1 MWGRLLTCGGL
12 ITRLYECK
20 TKRRVRVPWLL
31 LLSVVAVAQTPPPD
45 SNSFMLKGGTVH
57 TISGAVIE
65 NGSVLVRNGK
75 IVGVG
80 KNLAAPKDFK
90 VIDISGEH
98 VYPGMIDSAS
108 MIGLEKASEELPSD
122 AEEIGLI
129 NPQLRAAT
137 AVNPDSDLIPIT
149 RANGV
154 TSVVVMPQG
163 DLIAGQMSLIHLDG
177 SSNDAMLVSKTTS
190 VYLKFPAIVTV
201 PLRPHEADDA
211 DEDPHTDDTPE
222 PIPYEQ
228 AKREYDEKMQTLHS
242 FFDAARV
249 YRRAKQSKSRDFK
262 PDLKYEALL
271 PVLEGATPMF
281 VSAVRERE
289 IREAIAFADEQKIKI
304 ILADAYEAYKVLPLI
319 KSHNIPVVLGPTF
332 TYPLDRDEEYD
343 RNYTIA
349 ADLYKAGIKFA
360 IGTFSAMASRNLPFQ
375 AAAAVPY
382 GLPEDAAYK
391 AVSLN
396 AAEIFGLGKKLGS
409 IDEGKSADLIVTDG
423 DPLDVRTTVKMEF
436 IDGKPV
442 DLETRQKQLYEKYKV
457 K

>member
-1 MWGRLLTCGGL
+1 MWGTA
-12 ITRLYECK
+12 
-20 TKRRVRVPWLL
+20 RRPNRGIALFFAAACI
-31 LLSVVAVAQTPPPD
+31 AVAQTPPAE
-45 SNSFMLKGGTVH
+45 NSFMLKGGTVH
-57 TISGAVIE
+57 TISGGIIE

-80 KNLAAPKDFK
+80 KNLTAPKDYK
-90 VIDISGEH
+90 VIDITGQQ

-122 AEEIGLI
+122 AQEMGLL

-137 AVNPDSDLIPIT
+137 AVNPDSDLIPLT

-154 TSVVVMPQG
+154 TSVVVMPEG

-228 AKREYDEKMQTLHS
+228 AKRDYDEKMQTLRS
-242 FFDAARV
+242 FFDQARV
-249 YRRAKQSKSRDFK
+249 YKRAGQAKSRDFK
-262 PDLKYEALL
+262 PDLRFEAML
-271 PVLEGATPMF
+271 PVLDGSTPMF

-332 TYPLDRDEEYD
+332 TYPLNRDEAYD
-343 RNYTIA
+343 RNYTIP

-396 AAEIFGLGKKLGS
+396 AAEIFGLGKRLGS

-442 DLETRQKQLYEKYKV
+442 DLETRQKLLYEKYKV